1 MFDSMKLVT
10 ALKQG
15 DAYEYEKQYESTGP
29 QLAVILPGRMS
40 GANAIIT
47 GEWQGEIEVTTS
59 SLLAVDSDKATW
71 VSLFST
77 EQSAGLKGLI
87 ELPRVQAIRLNIK
100 SGHPKMEIYA
110 S

>member
-1 MFDSMKLVT
+1 MLDSMKLVT

-29 QLAVILPGRMS
+29 QLPVILPGRLR
-40 GANAIIT
+40 GASAMVT
-47 GEWQGEIEVTTS
+47 GEWQGEIEITLS
-59 SLLAVDSDKATW
+59 SLFNVDSDKATW
-71 VSLFST
+71 HAIFST
-77 EQSAGLKGLI
+77 EDIAQNPI
-87 ELPRVQAIRLNIK
+87 VDIPRCQAIRLNIK